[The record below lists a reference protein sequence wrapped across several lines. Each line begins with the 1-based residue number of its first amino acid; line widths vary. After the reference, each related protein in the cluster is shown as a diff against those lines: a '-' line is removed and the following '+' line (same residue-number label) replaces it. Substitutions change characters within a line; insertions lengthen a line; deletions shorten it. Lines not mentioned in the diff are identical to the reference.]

1 MFYTIFSDKMIT
13 CSRCGSLFHIKDKQ
27 IEFSAEAQAV
37 FAAGK
42 ALWKYYHRQ
51 PNANPNASFYD
62 IRAYFQGRDKNG
74 KMNKDS
80 SNTQY
85 TFLIANLRTKEKK
98 LAEKIQ
104 NKVYKYEFLK

>member
-1 MFYTIFSDKMIT
+1 MELLIMSIAKMWVDYFI
-13 CSRCGSLFHIKDKQ
+13 SYFL

-42 ALWKYYHRQ
+42 ALWKYYHEQ
-51 PNANPNASFYD
+51 PQANPNASFYD

-80 SNTQY
+80 ADTQY
-85 TFLIANLRTKEKK
+85 MALIGSLRQAQNV
-98 LAEKIQ
+98 LAAKIAE
-104 NKVYKYEFLK
+104 KVYKYGFLQA

>member
-1 MFYTIFSDKMIT
+1 
-13 CSRCGSLFHIKDKQ
+13 
-27 IEFSAEAQAV
+27 
-37 FAAGK
+37 
-42 ALWKYYHRQ
+42 
-51 PNANPNASFYD
+51 
-62 IRAYFQGRDKNG
+62 
-74 KMNKDS
+74 MNKDS

>member
-1 MFYTIFSDKMIT
+1 MAYSNSIREEELKNEIARDFFGNYD
-13 CSRCGSLFHIKDKQ
+13 CSKIIGNIDFCI
-27 IEFSAEAQAV
+27 
-37 FAAGK
+37 
-42 ALWKYYHRQ
+42 
-51 PNANPNASFYD
+51 
-62 IRAYFQGRDKNG
+62 FQGRDKNG

>member
-1 MFYTIFSDKMIT
+1 MKSPATFSETMIVQKSLEILIFA
-13 CSRCGSLFHIKDKQ
+13 F
-27 IEFSAEAQAV
+27 
-37 FAAGK
+37 
-42 ALWKYYHRQ
+42 
-51 PNANPNASFYD
+51 
-62 IRAYFQGRDKNG
+62 FQGRDKNG

>member
-1 MFYTIFSDKMIT
+1 MSHYLIWSSLPTSSRSHQAAFFVGKLWPIQTVYAKKNSKTKSPATFSETMIVQKSLEILIFA
-13 CSRCGSLFHIKDKQ
+13 F
-27 IEFSAEAQAV
+27 
-37 FAAGK
+37 
-42 ALWKYYHRQ
+42 
-51 PNANPNASFYD
+51 
-62 IRAYFQGRDKNG
+62 FQERDKNG